1 MVIQDSGNA
10 SDVSD
15 YDPFGTAQSL
25 NADVMLLRRTEM
37 TRRFAQE
44 FLAFLFHCTKIL
56 LGSLVAYS
64 PYYFP
69 KELIIGSS
77 IIAPN
82 AILLFVAIWD
92 WKTAWGFRCD
102 RACDTIN
109 KHSLCMQMGQTNFVE
124 GSGSGFSGRGYGL
137 MRSSCQDC
145 QVADLLQVS
154 CLVNLWNA
162 GTISR

>member
-1 MVIQDSGNA
+1 MIIQDSGNA

-25 NADVMLLRRTEM
+25 NADMMLLWRTEM

-56 LGSLVAYS
+56 LGSLVANS
-64 PYYFP
+64 PHYFP
-69 KELIIGSS
+69 KELIIGSC
-77 IIAPN
+77 IIATN
-82 AILLFVAIWD
+82 AILLFVAVWD
-92 WKTAWGFRCD
+92 WRTAWGFRCG

-109 KHSLCMQMGQTNFVE
+109 KHKPLHANGQTNFVE

-137 MRSSCQDC
+137 RRSSCQDC
-145 QVADLLQVS
+145 QVADLLRVS